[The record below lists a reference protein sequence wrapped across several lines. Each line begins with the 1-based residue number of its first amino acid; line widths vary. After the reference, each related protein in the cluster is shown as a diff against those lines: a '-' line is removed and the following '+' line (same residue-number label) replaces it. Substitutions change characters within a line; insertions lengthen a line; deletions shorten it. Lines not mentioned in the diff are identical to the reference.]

1 MLSLAACT
9 QPQRV
14 GVSVDPVKMPLWTR
28 DGNHP
33 DYPSSTF
40 LTAYAS
46 GDGAQRARANAD
58 AILEAMIVRYA
69 LSLGEKQLA
78 NTRFAQIVTGPADW
92 IPLSDFGSAVAHDAA
107 SDGFETVA
115 VSALSMEELRYRAN
129 PLLQLARLDLPP
141 SIEPPELDDLN
152 KRVAAWSERFVL
164 SARVLALSLL
174 CGELDRGAHSLAERA
189 AIELNELARHMDVT
203 QTGANQ
209 AARLMGGVQH
219 ELQLSALY
227 RGRMPSGFKVAWFVE
242 APSVGVLSG
251 FTEFNLTGQA
261 YCRVM
266 SLSSTGS
273 EFAAVHCVPDLD
285 AMAGRRLGIEA
296 AGWRWLVSVP
306 SRKNVLLSLDVKE
319 RLGPNATTPVFGE
332 ACVTWSRLNE
342 VSLHDDIAPKDRA
355 RFQYQVAIEG
365 YIDVTVRKQR
375 GLNVA
380 HASGQVVLR
389 DVGANTVLFR
399 FSPSV
404 IIEAGEDADTGEL
417 VLQAQREAA
426 GDVLLEFGA
435 RILGLFPSAQEQR

>member
-1 MLSLAACT
+1 VLSLAACT

-28 DGNHP
+28 DGKHP
-33 DYPSSTF
+33 DFPASTH
-40 LTAYAS
+40 LAAYAS
-46 GDGAQRARANAD
+46 GDDAQRARANAD
-58 AILEAMIVRYA
+58 ALLESTIVRYA
-69 LSLGEKQLA
+69 LSLGERQLA
-78 NTRFAQIVTGPADW
+78 NTRFAQIVTGQADW
-92 IPLSDFGSAVAHDAA
+92 ITLSDFGNSVARDAA

-115 VSALSMEELRYRAN
+115 VSALNMEELRFRSV
-129 PLLQLARLDLPP
+129 PLLQQAKLKLP
-141 SIEPPELDDLN
+141 STLEPPEVDDIN

-174 CGELDRGAHSLAERA
+174 CGELDRDAHALAERA
-189 AIELNELARHMDVT
+189 AIELNELATHMDVT

-209 AARLMGGVQH
+209 AARLMGGAQH

-227 RGRMPSGFKVAWFVE
+227 RGRMPSSFKVAWFVE

-261 YCRVM
+261 YCRVL
-266 SLSSTGS
+266 SLSSTGQ
-273 EFAAVHCVPDLD
+273 EYAAVHCVPDLD
-285 AMAGRRLGIEA
+285 AMAGRKLGIAA
-296 AGWRWLVSVP
+296 AGWRWLVAVP
-306 SRKNVLLSLDVKE
+306 SRKNVLLSFDVKE
-319 RLGPNATTPVFGE
+319 RLGPNATTPVFSE

-355 RFQYQVAIEG
+355 RFLYAVAIEG
-365 YIDVTVRKQR
+365 YIDVTVRRQR

-389 DVGANTVLFR
+389 DAGSNAVLFR
-399 FSPSV
+399 YAPSV
-404 IIEAGEDADTGEL
+404 IIEGGDDADTSEL

-435 RILGLFPSAQEQR
+435 RILGLFPLAQERP

>member
-1 MLSLAACT
+1 
-9 QPQRV
+9 
-14 GVSVDPVKMPLWTR
+14 MPAWTR

-33 DYPSSTF
+33 DFPASTHLAAF
-40 LTAYAS
+40 AS
-46 GDGAQRARANAD
+46 GEGAEKARANAD
-58 AILEAMIVRYA
+58 ALLEATIVRYA

-78 NTRFAQIVTGPADW
+78 NTRFAQIVTGQADW
-92 IPLSDFGSAVAHDAA
+92 IALSDFGSAVARDAA

-115 VSALSMEELRYRAN
+115 VSAVSMEELRFRAA
-129 PLLQLARLDLPP
+129 PLLEQARLKLP
-141 SIEPPELDDLN
+141 STLEPPELDDLN

-174 CGELDRGAHSLAERA
+174 CGALDREAHSLAERA
-189 AIELNELARHMDVT
+189 AIELNELATHMEVT

-209 AARLMGGVQH
+209 TSRLMGGVQH

-227 RGRMPSGFKVAWFVE
+227 RGRMPSGFKVSWFVE

-266 SLSSTGS
+266 ALSSTGQ

-285 AMAGRRLGIEA
+285 AMAGHKLGIAA
-296 AGWRWLVSVP
+296 AGWRWLVAVP
-306 SRKNVLLSLDVKE
+306 SRKNVLLNLDVKE
-319 RLGPNATTPVFGE
+319 RLGPNATTPVFGD

-342 VSLHDDIAPKDRA
+342 VSLHDDIAPKDRQ
-355 RFQYQVAIEG
+355 RFAYQVAIEG
-365 YIDVTVRKQR
+365 YIDVTVRRQR

-389 DVGANTVLFR
+389 DVGADTVLFR

-404 IIEAGEDADTGEL
+404 IIEAGEDADTSEL